1 VEEVVMP
8 VRYSL
13 LTFVLLSSVSRAA
26 DVHTLTG
33 KEIKGKLT
41 AIDAKEIVI
50 TTESGEEEKVPV
62 EQVLDVQF
70 DKPNPPPLKDKFTLV
85 ELVDG
90 TQFICAKA
98 ALKGKQVKAS
108 LMNGKELNF
117 EQVLLKFILNDAQ
130 EAALAKQ
137 WREAV
142 LSQKHAT
149 DVVAGLKNGQ
159 LNPVDGTFG
168 DADEVGEKI
177 KFTLVDGKTSVDLK
191 LANIK
196 GMLFVHGPAPNALPL
211 AFKAYDASGNVLM
224 IGTVA
229 MKNDT
234 LTLTT
239 TAGVQIDATTASLAR
254 FDYSKGKLNFL
265 SDLTPVKVVH
275 TTTEG
280 FPQNYRRDVNLDG
293 GPLKMATKVYR
304 KGLAIHS
311 RTELEY
317 DLNGEYRE
325 FKADIG
331 FDSQVG
337 GTEGP
342 VVVVIEGDGKEL
354 RSLTL
359 DRTAMQQAYV
369 DVTVNIKDVNR
380 LKIIVKSGSLLDL
393 GKHVDL
399 GNAKVSK

>member
-1 VEEVVMP
+1 MP
-8 VRYSL
+8 VRTSL
-13 LTFVLLSSVSRAA
+13 LTFVLLAAVVRGA

-41 AIDAKEIVI
+41 GIDTKEIVI
-50 TTESGEEEKVPV
+50 ATDAGDEERVSV

-70 DKPNPPPLKDKFTLV
+70 DKPTPASPKDKYTLV

-90 TQFICAKA
+90 TQLNCSKVE
-98 ALKGKQVKAS
+98 LKGKLVKAVLLS
-108 LMNGKELNF
+108 GKELSF
-117 EQVLLKFILNDAQ
+117 DQVLLKYILNNAHDPAMI
-130 EAALAKQ
+130 KQ
-137 WREAV
+137 WRGTV
-142 LSQKHAT
+142 LSHKHST
-149 DVVAGLKNGQ
+149 DVIAAVQNGR

-168 DADEVGEKI
+168 DANDEGTKI
-177 KFTLVDGKTSVDLK
+177 TFTLVDGKTTLTPTIAK
-191 LANIK
+191 IQ
-196 GMLFVHGPAPNALPL
+196 GMLFVHGPNPNALPL
-211 AFKAYDASGNVLM
+211 AFKAYDTTGNVLM

-229 MKNDT
+229 MKGDT
-234 LTLTT
+234 INLTT
-239 TAGVQIDATTASLAR
+239 TAGVQIDATSATLAR
-254 FDYSKGKLNFL
+254 FDYSKGKLSFL
-265 SDLTPVKVVH
+265 SDMTPVKVIH

-280 FPQNYRRDVNLDG
+280 FPQNYRRDANLDG
-293 GPLKMATKVYR
+293 GPLKMGTKVYR

-325 FKADIG
+325 FKADVG

-359 DRTAMQQAYV
+359 DRTAMQHAYE